1 MLKTF
6 YEKHQDTIIDIMMF
20 ISMITLFP
28 GLSGLILQI
37 ISTNHIDIYI
47 IINAII
53 VVLGMVLGLITYKMI
68 KKAYSE
74 EGS

>member
-6 YEKHQDTIIDIMMF
+6 YEKHQDTIIDVMVF
-20 ISMITLFP
+20 ISTTMLFP
-28 GLSGLILQI
+28 GVSGLILQVV
-37 ISTNHIDIYI
+37 STKHIDIYI

-53 VVLGMVLGLITYKMI
+53 VILGMILGLITYKMI